1 MATPTRRRALPR
13 LAALAA
19 ATVVAAG
26 ALSVAPAT
34 AAAATDR
41 PGEGIYAGTDVSDL
55 VLTIGADS
63 TSRNLAWY
71 SSRND
76 VHFVQVVKEGEE
88 FTNDT
93 PAIEAWRPGKTT
105 SLEYNQFATLSG
117 LEPNTTY
124 SYRVG
129 SAKTGWTQPLSFTT
143 GAGTGDFEFLLFG
156 DPQVGASGNLA
167 ADEAGWVDTVDL
179 ATQSHPGA
187 EMLFSVGDQVEVS
200 FNERHYDA
208 FLAPRQLREM
218 PLATVNGNHDVGSKA
233 YEQHFNLPNV
243 NKAAGRAA
251 LPTSSGGDYWF
262 IYNDVLFVVLN
273 SNNPDVNAHEQF
285 VRDVVAAHGDEA
297 TWKVMSFHHS
307 IFSVAGHYK
316 DLDVRRMRESF
327 PPLIS
332 ELGFDVVLQGHDH
345 SYTRSYLLD
354 ENGRPAQELEESGQ
368 DLVEANDGE
377 VLYLTANSA
386 SGSKFYDVKAP
397 DAEYASVINQENI
410 RNYTKVDVTADTLT
424 FDTYRSEPSGGGE
437 TNSLVDSVV
446 LTRAAEEPDP
456 VPPAPEP
463 DPEPPAPEPDPQPE
477 PPVPDPNPN
486 EPGDKGP
493 GAGETGP
500 GEQGPGPRPAGPDAP
515 TGDEGDPDGRPPRG
529 EDAGRPDGQGG
540 PEGGTGEVDETGGT
554 GEPGR
559 EDEAGEETKPGEPS
573 GAPAPGGT
581 GEVEQAGATEP
592 NEPEDEADAP
602 ADGESEVPDDQ
613 APEAGPAG
621 SRPAAG
627 ENAPAHPEA
636 AGRPAGGA
644 LARTGDEL
652 LAALGAG
659 LALVAIGGALVVARR
674 RS

>member
-1 MATPTRRRALPR
+1 MTTPTRRRALPR

-26 ALSVAPAT
+26 ALSVAPVT

-88 FTNDT
+88 FTNET

-218 PLATVNGNHDVGSKA
+218 PLVTVNGNHDVGSKA

-243 NKAAGRAA
+243 NESAGRAA

-307 IFSVAGHYK
+307 IFSVAKHYK
-316 DLDVRRMRESF
+316 DLNVRRMRESF

-368 DLVEANDGE
+368 DLVEAGDGE

-397 DAEYASVINQENI
+397 DAEYVSVINQEKI

-446 LTRAAEEPDP
+446 LTRASE
-456 VPPAPEP
+456 EP
-463 DPEPPAPEPDPQPE
+463 DPEPPAPEPE
-477 PPVPDPNPN
+477 PPAPGPDPEPN

-500 GEQGPGPRPAGPDAP
+500 GPRPEDPDGP
-515 TGDEGDPDGRPPRG
+515 TGDEDDPEGRPPRG

-540 PEGGTGEVDETGGT
+540 PEEGPGEVDETGGT

-559 EDEAGEETKPGEPS
+559 EDEAGEETTPGEP
-573 GAPAPGGT
+573 GR
-581 GEVEQAGATEP
+581 
-592 NEPEDEADAP
+592 EDEA
-602 ADGESEVPDDQ
+602 GEETTPGEPGRED
-613 APEAGPAG
+613 EAG
-621 SRPAAG
+621 
-627 ENAPAHPEA
+627 
-636 AGRPAGGA
+636 
-644 LARTGDEL
+644 
-652 LAALGAG
+652 
-659 LALVAIGGALVVARR
+659 
-674 RS
+674 